1 MLIALL
7 GRNTGVF
14 REGPSVTLLVPPS
27 SVLRPELRRP
37 LEHFVQA
44 AFSVLAADVVR
55 GQEVPFA
62 LGGGGGLGGPRL
74 YDYRPLYRAYVEE
87 RAERLLDLADGRAAL
102 AALEGD
108 PGVLAY
114 AEAHAPGSTHTSE
127 AVRRSVLVPL
137 LVGVAERCD
146 GFDFDVDAFDAVY
159 GAVERGV
166 TAAETRVSAFTPLAG
181 VLLSNPPA
189 DLGAGVTLRRAS
201 LGEIGARWPEAS
213 GLVPEGFGREPDQ
226 LLYLDLELSVRKGE
240 RHQDAAGLVAHAVT
254 ALRLATGARIA
265 AGPLLFEAVDGA
277 HRSVRALPPLAAATP
292 SGDVVRLDANSLA
305 AARALSAALAAPA
318 PVRLEAALAQHGAGV
333 IAAGGGIGRLVASL
347 AIVHALLDG
356 ERVGDHAV
364 ALRVA
369 ALRGATAG
377 ARMRIVE
384 CFADAAHVLSGELD
398 LSREELEGLVEEIDG
413 AARATLLA
421 ALLDGRANEDLG
433 DELDGV
439 LLGARPRPRSVPEGL
454 PGLVSR
460 HTSP

>member
-1 MLIALL
+1 
-7 GRNTGVF
+7 
-14 REGPSVTLLVPPS
+14 VTLLVPPS

-44 AFSVLAADVVR
+44 AFSVLAADVAR

-62 LGGGGGLGGPRL
+62 LGGGGGASGPRL

-102 AALEGD
+102 AALEAD

-114 AEAHAPGSTHTSE
+114 ADVHAPGSTRTSE

-146 GFDFDVDAFDAVY
+146 GFDFDVDAFAAVY

-166 TAAETRVSAFTPLAG
+166 TATETRVSAFTPLAG
-181 VLLSNPPA
+181 LLLANPPA

-201 LGEIGARWPEAS
+201 LGEIGALWPESS
-213 GLVPEGFGREPDQ
+213 GLVPEEFGREPDQ
-226 LLYLDLELSVRKGE
+226 LLYLDLELSVRKGDPQ
-240 RHQDAAGLVAHAVT
+240 RDAAEAVGHAVT
-254 ALRLATGARIA
+254 ALRLATGARVA

-292 SGDVVRLDANSLA
+292 AGDVVRLDANSLA
-305 AARALSAALAAPA
+305 TARALAAALASPA
-318 PVRLEAALAQHGAGV
+318 PVRLELALGQHAAGV
-333 IAAGGGIGRLVASL
+333 VASRGEIGRLASSL
-347 AIVHALLDG
+347 AIVRALLDG

-364 ALRVA
+364 SLRVA
-369 ALRGATAG
+369 ALRGSTAG
-377 ARMRIVE
+377 ARLRIVE
-384 CFADAAHVLSGELD
+384 VFADAARVLSGEL
-398 LSREELEGLVEEIDG
+398 ELPPDESERLVDEIDG

-433 DELDGV
+433 DELDAV
-439 LLGARPRPRSVPEGL
+439 LLGARPRPRSVPDGL
-454 PGLVSR
+454 PGLASQHVA
-460 HTSP
+460 